1 MVMLRHITSGM
12 KGMTSQVMRRSQKTL
27 MQCASYTASIE
38 ICEKGGV
45 SEPMAHYA
53 VGMRHIVV

>member
-45 SEPMAHYA
+45 CEPPHYA
-53 VGMRHIVV
+53 VTVRHIVV